1 MLATMAWTCEELLDI
16 DVSALCDSEIREA
29 FFENRRLS
37 DRLEAS
43 AALLLAAA
51 HRRGLPAGDG
61 ASSTAAWANAQT
73 GQRYSEAKA
82 SLDAGL
88 ACEAL
93 PLTAKAW
100 AQAEIS
106 ASAARAICRGRR
118 DGHEEGYAGLEPSL
132 V

>member
-61 ASSTAAWANAQT
+61 ASSTAAWANAPT
-73 GQRYSEAKA
+73 GQRYSGTKGAFEAR
-82 SLDAGL
+82 L
-88 ACEAL
+88 ACDDP
-93 PLTAKAW
+93 PLTR
-100 AQAEIS
+100 Q
-106 ASAARAICRGRR
+106 
-118 DGHEEGYAGLEPSL
+118 P
-132 V
+132 